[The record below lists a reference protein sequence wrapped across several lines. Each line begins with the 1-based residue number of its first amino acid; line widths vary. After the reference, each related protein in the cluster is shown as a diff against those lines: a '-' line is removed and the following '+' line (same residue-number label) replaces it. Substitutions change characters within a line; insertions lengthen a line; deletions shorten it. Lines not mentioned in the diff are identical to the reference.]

1 MSAAGKFMRRGPGRY
16 FHWCPAC
23 DEAHPLPNGWTFNGD
38 LERLTFAPSFKHS
51 GMQTV
56 KVNGNWNGECVRD
69 GAGKPVPRVC
79 HYILTAGV
87 LNFCADCT
95 LAMAASPRICAGP
108 RPSRS

>member
-56 KVNGNWNGECVRD
+56 KVNGNWKGN
-69 GAGKPVPRVC
+69 VC
-79 HYILTAGV
+79 ETAQAN
-87 LNFCADCT
+87 LF
-95 LAMAASPRICAGP
+95 LASATTF
-108 RPSRS
+108 